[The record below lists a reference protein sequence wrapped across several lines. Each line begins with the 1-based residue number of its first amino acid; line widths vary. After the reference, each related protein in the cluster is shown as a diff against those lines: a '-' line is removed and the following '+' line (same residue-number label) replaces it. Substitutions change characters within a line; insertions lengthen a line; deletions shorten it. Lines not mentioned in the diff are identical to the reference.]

1 MSNLLFIDVETS
13 GLGDNAAVLEIAIIP
28 YINGERMPHFQ
39 SYIRPHDGAT
49 LDPKAFEVNKI
60 NINDIWGFPDAE
72 AVINDMLS
80 FIDSHEC
87 VFSLAAHNL
96 PFDGKKLFRFMC
108 RHQHYASYLNRFRP
122 GGLDTLKIA
131 KDCFKNKRN
140 KPEGFSLSKLCK
152 FFEIELINSH
162 SALPDI
168 QATIDLYEKLL
179 PLISVTQTKEVG
191 SLSYQD
197 MKRKYMDSK
206 YVQINPEGDFFVT
219 SDATKNPT
227 IIRFIL
233 NELYNL
239 YGVDGYEKVPDL

>member
-1 MSNLLFIDVETS
+1 MSNLLFIDIETT
-13 GLGDNAAVLEIAIIP
+13 GLGDNAGLIEIALIP
-28 YINGERMPHFQ
+28 YIDGERKPHFQ

-49 LDPKAFEVNKI
+49 LDAKAFEINKI
-60 NINDIWGFPDAE
+60 NVNDIWSFPDAKD
-72 AVINDMLS
+72 VIEDMLK

-87 VFSLAAHNL
+87 IFSLAGHNVA
-96 PFDGKKLFRFMC
+96 FDTKKFYRFMC
-108 RHQHYASYLNRFRP
+108 RNGHYSSYLNRFRP
-122 GGLDTLKIA
+122 GDICTLRIA

-140 KPEGFSLSKLCK
+140 KPEGFSLEKLTK

-179 PLISVTQTKEVG
+179 PMLSIVQTQKIE

-197 MKRKYMDSK
+197 MKRKYMDMR
-206 YVQINPEGDFFVT
+206 YVQINPDGDFFVT
-219 SDATKNPT
+219 AEATKNPV
-227 IIRFIL
+227 ILRFII

-239 YGVDGYEKVPDL
+239 YGVTGYEKV